1 MKTEL
6 LDAHLTGEANREEA
20 IAVENALRSDESLRE
35 VYFRQLRMDAAL
47 RLLLGG
53 NAEVDSSS
61 FREGV
66 IARLKSEGAETSG
79 DRDFSK
85 SVLTEILEEREKI
98 IPLRWPDFLKASL
111 VAALTAVAVVLG
123 LQTVD
128 LSDSSS
134 KIAAEKQVIR
144 TTYPA
149 RIQASQTPVWSNSRD
164 EHIREDGWIS
174 NGLLELRSGVVEI
187 AFNSGARVFLEGP
200 ARLSVESENRAFL
213 KSGKLTAEV
222 NPHSTG
228 FTINTPRMNIVDIG
242 TRFGVRVD
250 DSGDTEAHVMEG
262 EVEASRSGG
271 NAVEVL
277 LREGLAIKADSR
289 PLSSMTPIPYAG
301 DQFVLTAGPSP
312 SETPAIEFQ
321 FDESGGAALIDSGN
335 SPKGGPYDLSLLDGQ
350 FDEVPKRSP
359 GFMGGGLVFSGGETL
374 STHLSSDFRL
384 DDPFTIAFWL
394 KIPPRLGREQ
404 DHVILGWGR
413 EGNSWEI
420 GCQTAS
426 GGSLVV
432 RRNDGFQVGS
442 TDLADGNWHH
452 IAVRY
457 IGNERKLSAKSHVH
471 LYVDG
476 RLETIQAWTP
486 GSPIEGRVG
495 ELRIGDLENSGFPG
509 WIDQITVFDEAIS
522 TERIQMLV
530 SK

>member
-20 IAVENALRSDESLRE
+20 IAVENALRSDESLRD

-66 IARLKSEGAETSG
+66 IARLRAEGAETSR

-128 LSDSSS
+128 LSDSSP
-134 KIAAEKQVIR
+134 KIAEKQVIR

-149 RIQASQTPVWSNSRD
+149 RIQASQTPVWSRSQD
-164 EHIREDGWIS
+164 QHIREDGWIS
-174 NGLLELRSGVVEI
+174 NGLLELQSGVVEI
-187 AFNSGARVFLEGP
+187 AFNSGARIFLEGP

-213 KSGKLTAEV
+213 KSGKLTAVV
-222 NPHSTG
+222 NLHSTG

-242 TRFGVRVD
+242 TRFGVRVENT
-250 DSGDTEAHVMEG
+250 GDTEVHVMEG

-277 LREGLAIKADSR
+277 LREGLALRADSR
-289 PLSSMTPIPYAG
+289 PLSMMTPIPYAG
-301 DQFVLTAGPSP
+301 EQFILTAGPSP

-321 FDESGGAALIDSGN
+321 FDESGGAALIDSGR
-335 SPKGGPYDLSLLDGQ
+335 SPKGGPYDLSLLEGQ
-350 FDEVPKRSP
+350 FDEVPKRAP
-359 GFMGGGLVFSGGETL
+359 GFRGGGLVFRGGETL
-374 STHLSSDFRL
+374 STHLSSDYRL
-384 DDPFTIAFWL
+384 DDPFTITFWL
-394 KIPPRLGREQ
+394 KIPPRPGREG
-404 DHVILGWGR
+404 DDIILGWGR
-413 EGNSWEI
+413 DGNSWEI
-420 GCQTAS
+420 GCQTAR

-432 RRNDGFQVGS
+432 RRNEGFQVGS

-452 IAVRY
+452 VAVRY

-476 RLETIQAWTP
+476 QLETIQAWAP
-486 GSPIEGRVG
+486 GNPVEGGVG
-495 ELRIGDLENSGFPG
+495 ELRIGDLEGSGFPG
-509 WIDQITVFDEAIS
+509 WIDQVTVFDEAIS
-522 TERIQMLV
+522 TERIQTLV

>member
-53 NAEVDSSS
+53 NAEVDSAS

-66 IARLKSEGAETSG
+66 IARLMAEGAETTE

-85 SVLTEILEEREKI
+85 SVLTEILEEKEKI
-98 IPLRWPDFLKASL
+98 IPLRWPDFVKASL

-128 LSDSSS
+128 LSDSPT
-134 KIAAEKQVIR
+134 KIVEKQVIR

-149 RIQASQTPVWSNSRD
+149 RIQASQTPIWSNSHD
-164 EHIREDGWIS
+164 KHIREDGWIS
-174 NGLLELRSGVVEI
+174 NGLLELQSGVVEI

-200 ARLSVESENRAFL
+200 AKLSVESENRAFL
-213 KSGKLTAEV
+213 EAGNLTAEV
-222 NPHSTG
+222 NSHSTG

-242 TRFGVRVD
+242 TRFGVKVD
-250 DSGDTEAHVMEG
+250 DTGDTEVHVMEG

-277 LREGLAIKADSR
+277 LREGLALRADSR

-312 SETPAIEFQ
+312 SETPAIQFH
-321 FDESGGAALIDSGN
+321 FDESGGAALVDSGS

-350 FDEVPKRSP
+350 FDEVPKRAP
-359 GFMGGGLVFSGGETL
+359 GFSGGGLVFMGGETL
-374 STHLSSDFRL
+374 STYLSSDFRL

-394 KIPPRLGREQ
+394 KVPPRLGREE

-413 EGNSWEI
+413 DGNSWEI
-420 GCQTAS
+420 GCQTGS

-457 IGNERKLSAKSHVH
+457 IGNERKLSARSHIH

-476 RLETIQAWTP
+476 KLETIQAWNP
-486 GSPIEGRVG
+486 GTPIEGRVS
-495 ELRIGDLENSGFPG
+495 ELRIGDLKASGFPG
-509 WIDQITVFDEAIS
+509 WIDEITVFDEAIS
-522 TERIQMLV
+522 TERIQTLV